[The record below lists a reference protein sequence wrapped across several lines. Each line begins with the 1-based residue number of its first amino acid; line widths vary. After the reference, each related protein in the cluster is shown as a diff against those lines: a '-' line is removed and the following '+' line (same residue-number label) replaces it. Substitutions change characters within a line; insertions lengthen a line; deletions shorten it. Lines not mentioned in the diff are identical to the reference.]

1 MMLSLSFRSV
11 VHWFT
16 IYIYIYT
23 TRFACSFIVTQLQLF
38 CLLLL
43 VLYNIYLLLSLY
55 SALLLHVRL
64 VCTNKSKFILIPGA
78 GIQYLYLKL
87 LMENL
92 DESKY
97 N

>member
-23 TRFACSFIVTQLQLF
+23 QHALPVHIVTQLQLF

-64 VCTNKSKFILIPGA
+64 VCTNKSN
-78 GIQYLYLKL
+78 LY
-87 LMENL
+87 
-92 DESKY
+92 
-97 N
+97 

>member
-23 TRFACSFIVTQLQLF
+23 TCFACSFIVTQLQLF

-55 SALLLHVRL
+55 SALLLYVRL
-64 VCTNKSKFILIPGA
+64 VYTNKSN
-78 GIQYLYLKL
+78 LY
-87 LMENL
+87 
-92 DESKY
+92 
-97 N
+97 